1 MKNRIFSAFLAVV
14 TVLTLFGFNAICVS
28 AADNT
33 FTALNDGCE
42 YAELGTSPV
51 TVWSGEIDLQTEDLR
66 KITFWVH
73 VKDVTAPIYLIGTRF
88 SFTTTDGSDFGTNG
102 TGSQNIQNN
111 GFYVDKDGDYL
122 ITVTLGESRL
132 AWNWKE
138 ENGYFDKITLFGTA
152 AVDAASY
159 DANKSTVG
167 TTASAALMGVFEGEL
182 DLSAEAT
189 YTSAEVN
196 LGTGA
201 ATYTDAAVIGVDFN
215 SNPNCYADKTIGFK
229 KVVAPFTAG
238 EVAGKEFV
246 DWLDKDGN
254 HSISLITDSLTA
266 RYKNAPSSYV
276 LELVQFKSGVSTP
289 VTVKVADKA
298 IGITSGTVE
307 LSYDPELLTTEGD
320 PDKTGKVSF
329 DFDSV
334 AEDGTVGT
342 VYFSGVENSSFSTII
357 KVEGSAA
364 NAEGEIRILPAE
376 GKVTQVAYLD
386 SEAVVIGKNDGV
398 TSTVDQSLW
407 TGDVQ
412 LNGADGITFVYKL
425 DGVNTPIN
433 IANFAIAYTGTKT
446 DGTQEVNANSV
457 ADTWWKLGKLY
468 DYTFTKDGYFF
479 MYINIAASQM
489 TQYDSVQKFMIYT
502 GEGQSSFAKRN
513 NTNDNATFEMLAI
526 SAGNLQPTVTYHDE
540 AGNVIA
546 TVTHKY
552 TDVTGLTNRMKS
564 RLDGE
569 LLSPAKILENASKT
583 APTKDGEHPKI
594 FYTFDCWVDADGNPV
609 DAVYGDCDVYPTY
622 KKNDLRSLYTVEF
635 KNWDGT
641 VLQSEVIP
649 EGELPEYKG
658 ETPARATDDKNSYD
672 FAGWDKE
679 IVACP
684 DTDLTDGA
692 LVAQAI
698 VYTATYDA
706 VTRNFS
712 VTYMDEAGENVLSVE
727 DRVYEGTAADEAPEA
742 TKDSDIQYNYTFDC
756 WVDAEGNPV
765 DLTNVTKDLTVYA
778 SFKATIRE
786 YKVTFVDYDGTIIKE
801 ENVKYGEDATAPE
814 ATREDDKWYTYSFN
828 NWYVGD
834 EIASFEAISGDIT
847 VTAVYDPTF
856 KNPYGDLDLT
866 QYYGAA
872 VEYMLANGIM
882 NGTGATTFT
891 PNGTADRA
899 MFVTVLYRM
908 EGSPDV
914 SEIELP
920 FSDVKAGSWYTDA
933 IKWAYSEGIVNGV
946 TATKFAPTNAI
957 TREQFVTILYRY
969 AKYKEID
976 VTLAEENTLFTF
988 YDAYTVSAYALDAV
1002 KWATAP
1008 ENAFVGGMSE
1018 GGKTVIKP
1026 ANTTTRA
1033 QMATM
1038 LYRFLQ
1044 KNG

>member
-14 TVLTLFGFNAICVS
+14 TVLTLFSFSVS

-33 FTALNDGCE
+33 FTALNDSCE
-42 YAELGTSPV
+42 YVKLSTSAA
-51 TVWSGEIDLQTEDLR
+51 TVWSGEIDLQTEDLQ

-73 VKDVTAPIYLIGTRF
+73 VKDVSAPIYLIGTRF
-88 SFTTTDGSDFGTNG
+88 SFTTTDGTAFSTHG
-102 TGSQNIQNN
+102 TGSSNIQNH
-111 GFYVDKDGDYL
+111 GFYIAEDGDYF
-122 ITVTLGESRL
+122 ITISIKDSRL
-132 AWNWKE
+132 AWDWKE
-138 ENGYFDKITLFGTA
+138 ENGYFDTVTLFGTA
-152 AVDAASY
+152 ATDAAAY
-159 DANKSTVG
+159 DASKTFTNSG
-167 TTASAALMGVFEGEL
+167 ASIALMGIFEGEL
-182 DLSAEAT
+182 DLSAQAT
-189 YTSAEVN
+189 YTSGDTT
-196 LGTGA
+196 LGTAA
-201 ATYTDAAVIGVDFN
+201 ATYQDGTLIGVN
-215 SNPNCYADKTIGFK
+215 YNNNPNLYTDKALGFK
-229 KVVAPFTAG
+229 KVVAPYTAT

-246 DWLDKDGN
+246 DWVDEDGN
-254 HSISLITDSLTA
+254 HSIPLVTDSLTA
-266 RYKNAPSSYV
+266 NYKNAPSSYA
-276 LELVQFKSGVSTP
+276 LELVQFISGVSTP

-307 LSYDPELLTTEGD
+307 LSYDAELLATEAD

-342 VYFSGVENSSFSTII
+342 VYFTGVEDSSFSTVI
-357 KVEGSAA
+357 KVGGSAA
-364 NAEGEIRILPAE
+364 NADGDIVILPTE

-386 SEAVVIGKNDGV
+386 GDAVVIGKNDGV

-425 DGVNTPIN
+425 DGVKTPIN

-446 DGTQEVNANSV
+446 DGTSEVNENSV
-457 ADTWWKLGKLY
+457 GDTWWRMGKLY
-468 DYTFTKDGYFF
+468 DYTFSEDGYFY

-489 TQYDSVQKFMIYT
+489 VQYDSVQKFMIYT
-502 GEGQSSFAKRN
+502 GEGQYSFAKRN

-552 TDVTGLTNRMKS
+552 TDVTGLSNRMKP

-569 LLSPAKILENASKT
+569 LLSPEEILTKAGKT

-594 FYTFDCWVDADGNPV
+594 SYAFDCWVDAEGNPV

-622 KKNDLRSLYTVEF
+622 KKTDLRSLYTVEF
-635 KNWDGT
+635 HNWDGT
-641 VLQSEVIP
+641 VLQSEVLP
-649 EGELPEYKG
+649 ESVLPEYKG

-672 FAGWDKE
+672 FAGWDKD
-679 IVACP
+679 ITACP
-684 DTDLTDGA
+684 ATDLNDGA
-692 LVAQAI
+692 LIAEAI
-698 VYTATYDA
+698 VYTAEFDA
-706 VTRNFS
+706 VTRNFT

-727 DRVYEGTAADEAPEA
+727 NRVFEGTAADEAPEV
-742 TKDSDIQYNYTFDC
+742 TKDSDIQYDYTFDC

-765 DLTNVTKDLTVYA
+765 DLENVTGDLTVYP
-778 SFKATIRE
+778 SFKGTLRE
-786 YKVTFVDYDGTIIKE
+786 YKVTFVDHDGTTLKE
-801 ENVKYGEDATAPE
+801 ETVKYGEDATAPE
-814 ATREDDKWYTYSFN
+814 ASREEDQWYTYSFN

-834 EIASFEAISGDIT
+834 EVASIESICGDIT
-847 VTAVYDPTF
+847 VTAVYDATF
-856 KNPYGDLDLT
+856 KNPYGDLNLS

-872 VEYMLANGIM
+872 VEYMLVKGIM

-914 SEIELP
+914 SEITLP
-920 FSDVKAGSWYTDA
+920 FSDVKAGAWYTDA

-969 AKYKEID
+969 AQYKEID
-976 VTLAEENTLFTF
+976 VTLAEENTLIAF
-988 YDAYTVSAYALDAV
+988 YDAYKVSAYALDAL